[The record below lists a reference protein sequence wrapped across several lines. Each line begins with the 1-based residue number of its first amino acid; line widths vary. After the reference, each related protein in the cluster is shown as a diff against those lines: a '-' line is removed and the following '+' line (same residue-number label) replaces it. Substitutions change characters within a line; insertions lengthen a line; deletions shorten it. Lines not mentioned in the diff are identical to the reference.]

1 MTSSFSGREAWLSFP
16 KVKWN
21 AERQLKRAV
30 DSALWPSGMPGSKNI
45 LSDHESIVVY
55 PRHLP
60 PAGSLVEPK
69 MYRH

>member
-1 MTSSFSGREAWLSFP
+1 
-16 KVKWN
+16 
-21 AERQLKRAV
+21 
-30 DSALWPSGMPGSKNI
+30 MPGSKNI